1 LVQKASYKVQIGL
14 GILSLLAAALLVYLK
29 LERFLFIPAI
39 TVFAIFGWF
48 VKTRPENSYSQNHQ
62 TMYWAVGLFALLNAI
77 FIYAEMLYFMAIPFA
92 LVIVAL
98 ALFRLDWL
106 LFLII
111 FTVPISLTID
121 DVGGGFGL
129 TLPTDPLLFG
139 AMLVF
144 SLKSLHSGDYDF
156 RILKH
161 PITLSI
167 ISVLLWMV
175 FATFFSRLPMVSVKF
190 FIAKLWFII
199 PFFFAGVLLFK
210 DPKNIVKATWF
221 FAVPMAGVI
230 IYTMVRQYVR
240 GFDIQAAHWVM
251 QPFFRDHTS
260 YGAMMAFFIPAMIS
274 HISSLK
280 WEINT
285 RILGSILLIIFV
297 AGTVLSYTRAA
308 WASLVI
314 ALGLYFLIKLK
325 IRWWIVALS
334 FVTVVALVFAFW
346 VPVMHKLEKNRQDS
360 SGDLAEHVESM
371 SNVAT
376 DASNL
381 ERLNRWNAAF
391 RMFRES
397 PVVGVGPGTY
407 AFLYAPYQIS
417 SDLTVI
423 STNFG
428 DLGNAHSEYFG
439 PLAEQGVPGLALW
452 IVLIFFI
459 YYRGIRTYYQ
469 LKSPENRA
477 LMMGTILGLST
488 YLVHGIL
495 NNFLDTDKAAVPFWA
510 FVAII
515 VAMDLYFPKNTEN
528 STSNP

>member
-1 LVQKASYKVQIGL
+1 MVQKASYKVQIGL

-39 TVFAIFGWF
+39 TVFAVFGWF

-285 RILGSILLIIFV
+285 RILGRILLI
-297 AGTVLSYTRAA
+297 T
-308 WASLVI
+308 
-314 ALGLYFLIKLK
+314 K
-325 IRWWIVALS
+325 
-334 FVTVVALVFAFW
+334 
-346 VPVMHKLEKNRQDS
+346 PVR
-360 SGDLAEHVESM
+360 
-371 SNVAT
+371 
-376 DASNL
+376 
-381 ERLNRWNAAF
+381 
-391 RMFRES
+391 
-397 PVVGVGPGTY
+397 
-407 AFLYAPYQIS
+407 
-417 SDLTVI
+417 
-423 STNFG
+423 
-428 DLGNAHSEYFG
+428 
-439 PLAEQGVPGLALW
+439 
-452 IVLIFFI
+452 FFF
-459 YYRGIRTYYQ
+459 Q
-469 LKSPENRA
+469 
-477 LMMGTILGLST
+477 
-488 YLVHGIL
+488 
-495 NNFLDTDKAAVPFWA
+495 
-510 FVAII
+510 
-515 VAMDLYFPKNTEN
+515 
-528 STSNP
+528 